1 MLPASVS
8 ARFHVSLRIYS
19 NNAAEVNALCGR
31 LALVARQIMCSTPG
45 VFQTVL
51 HSSSEA
57 APDHH
62 HLATMQNVQQ
72 AEEAQYV
79 PLSGSSRCPLC
90 AGKGVEA
97 PAREKA
103 VLGKAGTA
111 RNVPVGMP
119 IHNTAVFLLPWGESG
134 EQVSRDW
141 SPCEEGEVQF
151 ARQGDLGEVCIAGA
165 CVSGGYLG

>member
-1 MLPASVS
+1 M
-8 ARFHVSLRIYS
+8 
-19 NNAAEVNALCGR
+19 
-31 LALVARQIMCSTPG
+31 
-45 VFQTVL
+45 L
-51 HSSSEA
+51 HSYSKA
-57 APDHH
+57 ALDHH

-72 AEEAQYV
+72 AEETQYV
-79 PLSGSSRCPLC
+79 PLNQAPLRCPLC

-97 PAREKA
+97 PAREKP

-141 SPCEEGEVQF
+141 SPCEDRKVQF
-151 ARQGDLGEVCIAGA
+151 ARRGDLGEVCIAGA